1 MSGLDNIIKEIQ
13 ASAKAEADA
22 VLQEADKYCE
32 EYMADVKVKVQKE
45 VEQFEK
51 KAQAERNLYEEKT
64 KSGAQFR
71 ERNAVLKIRQ
81 QSIDEVI
88 IKAQEKLENLPDAEY
103 FAFLIKLFEK
113 NVQSQKGIMYMSERD
128 INRMPADFK
137 EKIKKT
143 AEQMGG
149 QMTISSDRESVNNGF
164 ILAYGDIEENCQIK
178 ALFDADIDRLKDI
191 VNQQLFG

>member
-51 KAQAERNLYEEKT
+51 KALAERNLYEEKT

-81 QSIDEVI
+81 QSINEVI
-88 IKAQEKLENLPDAEY
+88 AKAQEKLENLSDTEY

-113 NVQSQKGIMYMSERD
+113 NVQPQKGIMYISKKD
-128 INRMPADFK
+128 INRMPVDFK
-137 EKIKKT
+137 EKIEKAAK
-143 AEQMGG
+143 QIGG
-149 QMTISSDRESVNNGF
+149 QMTISSDRDSVDNGF

-191 VNQQLFG
+191 ANQQLFG

>member
-1 MSGLDNIIKEIQ
+1 
-13 ASAKAEADA
+13 
-22 VLQEADKYCE
+22 
-32 EYMADVKVKVQKE
+32 
-45 VEQFEK
+45 
-51 KAQAERNLYEEKT
+51 
-64 KSGAQFR
+64 
-71 ERNAVLKIRQ
+71 
-81 QSIDEVI
+81 
-88 IKAQEKLENLPDAEY
+88 
-103 FAFLIKLFEK
+103 
-113 NVQSQKGIMYMSERD
+113 MYMSERD

-191 VNQQLFG
+191 ANQQLFG